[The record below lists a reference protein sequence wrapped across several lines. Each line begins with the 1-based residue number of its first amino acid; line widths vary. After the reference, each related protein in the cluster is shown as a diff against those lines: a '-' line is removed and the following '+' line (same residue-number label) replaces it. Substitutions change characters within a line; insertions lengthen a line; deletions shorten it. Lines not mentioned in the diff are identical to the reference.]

1 MLDFRMQDVI
11 AAMPVT
17 DDQWLNMNE
26 KEREEW
32 EANANRRAQVNQHV
46 VFGHDHKVVNG
57 VPQEQ
62 GHGAKGPE
70 TLNHFNSIRRYESE
84 EAYWAA
90 VAEIHKRDP
99 ERAKKLGLPSPRPA
113 GR

>member
-1 MLDFRMQDVI
+1 
-11 AAMPVT
+11 MPVT

-57 VPQEQ
+57 IPQEQ
-62 GHGAKGPE
+62 GLGAKGRE
-70 TLNHFNSIRRYESE
+70 TGNHFASILRYEGPDAHQAAIE
-84 EAYWAA
+84 EIW
-90 VAEIHKRDP
+90 KRDP
-99 ERAKKLGLPSPRPA
+99 ERAKKLGLPSPRAA